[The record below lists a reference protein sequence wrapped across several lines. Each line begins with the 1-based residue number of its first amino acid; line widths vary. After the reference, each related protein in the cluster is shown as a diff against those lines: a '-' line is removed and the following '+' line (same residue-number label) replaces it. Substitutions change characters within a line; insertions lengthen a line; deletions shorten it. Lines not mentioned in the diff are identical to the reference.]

1 MANPLDVAFGIY
13 SKISSSRYIPRRAVP
28 LEFVLRVRSEQIPNP
43 KSRVSLSDRRDS
55 LGLNQIRLDWR
66 MNGAERRSMRLM
78 FQFLKSEFE
87 RLGIGEVRPSEWLE
101 SDDEEWP
108 ADLCGGP
115 HHMGTTRMSADPKQ
129 GVVDSDCRVHGLR
142 NLFVAGSSVF
152 PTSGYAN
159 PTLTIIALAVRLAD
173 HLKRD
178 LLSTPTLV
186 G

>member
-1 MANPLDVAFGIY
+1 LSN
-13 SKISSSRYIPRRAVP
+13 SRYIPHRPIP
-28 LEFVLRVRSEQIPNP
+28 LEVALRVRSEQIPNP
-43 KSRVSLSDRRDS
+43 ESRVTLSEKRDG

-66 MNGAERRSMRLM
+66 MGGAEKRSMRLM
-78 FQFLKSEFE
+78 AQVLQFEFE
-87 RLGIGEVRPSEWLE
+87 RLGLGEVHSSGWLE

-108 ADLCGGP
+108 ADLIGGP
-115 HHMGTTRMSADPKQ
+115 HHMGTTRMSDDPRR
-129 GVVDSDCRVHGLR
+129 GVVDHNCRVHDLR

-159 PTLTIIALAVRLAD
+159 PTLTLIALAVRLAD

-178 LLSTPTLV
+178 LLSTPTLI